1 MPSIQAQRKSLQ
13 QAMFAAAIVL
23 AWGVLVTLHGYL
35 LTYFPYTS
43 WEEKPDLRGLLAILM
58 AMCEIVYS
66 GAIVVA
72 LWEHERFISYTA
84 GGFTG
89 LLIGAIFLFIFGGT
103 ATWLSFS
110 LVIFASFWFGFHIEL
125 IAGPIES
132 LALCCANRPMRCLSN
147 DGSDGG
153 GRRRRDGNHSSG
165 KEQLW

>member
-13 QAMFAAAIVL
+13 STMCAAVVVP

-35 LTYFPYTS
+35 LTHFPYTGG
-43 WEEKPDLRGLLAILM
+43 EENPDKPDLRLLLAALL

-66 GAIVVA
+66 GAIVMA
-72 LWEHERFISYTA
+72 LWEHERLICYAA
-84 GGFTG
+84 GGFTA
-89 LLIGAIFLFIFGGT
+89 LLIGAILLFIFGGA

-132 LALCCANRPMRCLSN
+132 AATLCCVNRPMRTSTIN
-147 DGSDGG
+147 SKDGHELHYIVQDA
-153 GRRRRDGNHSSG
+153 
-165 KEQLW
+165 